1 MVAQCEKLP
10 NVEPIMDTVSELA
23 PARRSNTIQS
33 VDRAATLL
41 KAVADARRPPTVIE
55 LAEACGLNRSTAWRL
70 LATLERHGLVERDA
84 VTQRYGVGYALL
96 AIAAAADQD
105 SLTRRARPAL
115 ERLALETRE
124 TVGLAVA
131 KRLHLVYVDQLEAP
145 QIMAVNW
152 LGKVVPL
159 HATSAGKA
167 FLAFLDEEER
177 EALLDGDLERFTA
190 STVTD
195 RRTLEQQFDAIR
207 RDRHCVCVGEL
218 EDALFGVSAA
228 VLGARGRPVAVVSV
242 WGSEHRVPRSRLAEL
257 AQRTRLAADEIEV
270 LLR

>member
-1 MVAQCEKLP
+1 
-10 NVEPIMDTVSELA
+10 MDTVPDLA
-23 PARRSNTIQS
+23 PTRRPSTIQS
-33 VDRAATLL
+33 VDRAAALL
-41 KAVADARRPPTVIE
+41 KAIANARRPPTVIE

-70 LATLERHGLVERDA
+70 LATLQRHGLVERDA

-96 AIAAAADQD
+96 GIAAAADQD

-115 ERLALETRE
+115 ERLAFDTGE

-131 KRLHLVYVDQLEAP
+131 KRLHLVYVDQVEAP

-152 LGKVVPL
+152 LGKSVPL

-177 EALLDGDLERFTA
+177 DAVLEGDLERFTA

-195 RRTLEQQFDAIR
+195 RRTLELQFEAIR
-207 RDRHCVCVGEL
+207 RDRYCVCVGEL
-218 EDALFGVSAA
+218 EDGLFGASAA
-228 VLGARGRPVAVVSV
+228 ILGARRRPVGVLSD
-242 WGSEHRVPRSRLAEL
+242 WGSAHRVPRSRVGDVAR
-257 AQRTRLAADEIEV
+257 RTRQAADEVEA
-270 LLR
+270 LLS

>member
-1 MVAQCEKLP
+1 LCNDLGP
-10 NVEPIMDTVSELA
+10 NVKPQMMDTVPDLA
-23 PARRSNTIQS
+23 PARRPSTIQS

-41 KAVADARRPPTVIE
+41 KAVANARRPPTVIE
-55 LAEACGLNRSTAWRL
+55 LAEACGLNRSTTWRL

-96 AIAAAADQD
+96 GIAAAADQE
-105 SLTRRARPAL
+105 SLTRRARPVL
-115 ERLALETRE
+115 ERLALETGE

-131 KRLHLVYVDQLEAP
+131 KRLHLVYVDQVEAP

-177 EALLDGDLERFTA
+177 DAVLEGDLERFTA

-195 RRTLEQQFDAIR
+195 RRTLEQQLEAVR
-207 RDRHCVCVGEL
+207 RDGCCVCVGEL
-218 EDALFGVSAA
+218 EDALFGSSAA
-228 VLGARGRPVAVVSV
+228 ILGTRRRPVAVVSV
-242 WGSEHRVPRSRLAEL
+242 WGSEHRVPRSRLAEI
-257 AQRTRLAADEIEV
+257 ARRTRQAADEIEA
-270 LLR
+270 LLP

>member
-1 MVAQCEKLP
+1 
-10 NVEPIMDTVSELA
+10 MDTVPDLA
-23 PARRSNTIQS
+23 PTRRPSTIQS
-33 VDRAATLL
+33 VDRAAALL
-41 KAVADARRPPTVIE
+41 KAIANARRPPTVIE

-70 LATLERHGLVERDA
+70 LATLQRHGLVERDA

-96 AIAAAADQD
+96 GIAAAADQD

-115 ERLALETRE
+115 ERLAFDTGE

-131 KRLHLVYVDQLEAP
+131 KRLHLVYVDQVEAP

-152 LGKVVPL
+152 LGKSVPL

-177 EALLDGDLERFTA
+177 DAVLEGDLERFTA

-195 RRTLEQQFDAIR
+195 RRTLELQFEAIR
-207 RDRHCVCVGEL
+207 RDRYCVCVGEL
-218 EDALFGVSAA
+218 EDGLFGASAA
-228 VLGARGRPVAVVSV
+228 ILGARRRPVGVLSV
-242 WGSEHRVPRSRLAEL
+242 WGSAHRVPRSRVGDVAR
-257 AQRTRLAADEIEV
+257 RTRQAADEVEA
-270 LLR
+270 LLS